1 MNININNYEEFF
13 LLYADDELTAE
24 ERAMVDHFVSLHPDL
39 EEELNMLSQ
48 TKLPAEEEVT
58 FVNKATLY
66 KYNKASLINE
76 TNYSEYF
83 LLYVDNE
90 LNVEERKAVEA
101 FAALNNDKQTELH
114 LLQKATLQ
122 PNENITFINK
132 DILYRTEK
140 KPARMVYMRWI
151 SIAAAAAVLL
161 TGIAVWTNIND
172 DETITGDKPETVVA
186 ETHTAKEN
194 SNKQNSVNQ
203 QVEKSSEAFN
213 TPEQKAN
220 MPARDKSLTQTN
232 ADNIIV
238 KQTSEGVNPATN
250 DFQKPTGI
258 KGKNTTDN
266 PVAKNN
272 EHTIETVIKDI
283 SVPEVAVQQSV
294 VSNNIT
300 KTDRNVKPL
309 ILDATAFNGQDKNS
323 NENQVE
329 KKNDQVVFL
338 DADNNDKK
346 PKGKL
351 RGLFRKASRII
362 DHATNAGEVN
372 DQSVVRVASFEIAKK

>member
-151 SIAAAAAVLL
+151 SVAAAATVLL

-194 SNKQNSVNQ
+194 GNKQNSVNQ

-250 DFQKPTGI
+250 DFQKPTDI
-258 KGKNTTDN
+258 KGKNTTDI